1 MLLRVVTI
9 ISFGLALILTS
20 CAPEHSQIVLATFGN
35 NKITM
40 GQFEKA
46 YANNVGSYE
55 QAKKDSLA
63 KLKKF
68 LNLYVDFRMKL
79 RNAWVRGF
87 DKDQELQDE
96 LQKYK
101 KQVGVTYLLNKRI
114 VDPGLDTLY
123 NRTTCRFTASTTRSE
138 RPASGTSPVTNRSMD
153 PVSR

>member
-46 YANNVGSYE
+46 YENNVGSYE
-55 QAKKDSLA
+55 EAKKDSLA

-68 LNLYVDFRMKL
+68 LTLYVDFRMKL

-96 LQKYK
+96 LQQYK
-101 KQVGVTYLLNKRI
+101 KQIGETYLLNKRI
-114 VDPGLDTLY
+114 VEPGLDTLY
-123 NRTTCRFTASTTRSE
+123 NRRKWELRVSHIMFRPDSTGWATQKNWQMKFSI
-138 RPASGTSPVTNRSMD
+138 V
-153 PVSR
+153 